1 VNEFQ
6 LVFRGA
12 DGEGDQTEYQ
22 FNDTHGEPRI
32 DGRLVADGETYTI
45 RGTEWLLKQDNS
57 STAIPRFICTLVVE
71 PVEAA

>member
-12 DGEGDQTEYQ
+12 DGEGDQTEYR

-32 DGRLVADGETYTI
+32 DGRLVVDGEKYTI
-45 RGTEWLLKQDNS
+45 RGVDWLLKQDNS
-57 STAIPRFICTLVVE
+57 STAMPRFICTLVVE
-71 PVEAA
+71 PADE